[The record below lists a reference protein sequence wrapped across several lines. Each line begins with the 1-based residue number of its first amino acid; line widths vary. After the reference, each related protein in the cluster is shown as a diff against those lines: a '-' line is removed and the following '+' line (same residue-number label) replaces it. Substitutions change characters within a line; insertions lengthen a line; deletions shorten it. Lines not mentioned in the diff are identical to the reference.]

1 MSKIQSFNIALTNE
15 NAFLPDLYLENCKAH
30 SQVNS
35 IVTCHMQ
42 SFLTVSHVF
51 LSATYYT

>member
-30 SQVNS
+30 SQVNT
-35 IVTCHMQ
+35 IVTCHMH
-42 SFLTVSHVF
+42 SFLAVSHVF
-51 LSATYYT
+51 LSATYYI

>member
-15 NAFLPDLYLENCKAH
+15 NAFLPDPYLGNCKAQ
-30 SQVNS
+30 SGYS

-42 SFLTVSHVF
+42 SFLAVSHVF
-51 LSATYYT
+51 LSASYYI